1 MNGPT
6 LPTHLADEA
15 TDRAPSTGDLPES
28 PPAPPSRIA
37 QISSRFNTPAVW
49 IATLCVAIVMLAAFN
64 VAGPASARAATVA
77 ELTPGQLWI
86 LDRASGDVVPLC
98 QSPGA
103 LYSAQKAIADRNGP
117 ALGVLSIAG
126 RATLIAEG
134 DRAAIDAVIGD
145 AVRIRIAEG
154 PHKGAVGYVSPA
166 WLRR

>member
-1 MNGPT
+1 MNGT
-6 LPTHLADEA
+6 THTTHRAAEPTHSG
-15 TDRAPSTGDLPES
+15 PSAGNPVDTPVAG
-28 PPAPPSRIA
+28 PARIG
-37 QISSRFNTPAVW
+37 QISTRFNTPAMW

-64 VAGPASARAATVA
+64 VAGPAGARAATVA
-77 ELTPGQLWI
+77 ELTPGQLWT
-86 LDRASGDVVPLC
+86 LDRSGGDVVPLC

-103 LYSAQKAIADRNGP
+103 LYTAQKAIADRNGP

-126 RATLIAEG
+126 RATLIPEG
-134 DRAAIDAVIGD
+134 DRAAVDAVIGD